1 MGGPFVRQDFPALR
15 LALFCVVVGPFLVN
29 GWINAQI
36 AARPLWYWSFELLS
50 WLVIPLAAFTI
61 ARRDGGPTL
70 AALGY
75 SFCVLGRRNPSGLLV
90 LCLVAGACTPALYGV
105 CEWLGRALFG
115 ARAFFSYADV
125 IPADGVARA
134 LVVLWFGLSA
144 GVIEETLYRAYAWH
158 LAAYCRR
165 PRLIYLVLAPFLFA
179 LVHWEGGAASLAASW
194 FYGLVAAIAYLALRN
209 LWPLVVGHCTTDFLA
224 FA

>member
-1 MGGPFVRQDFPALR
+1 MVLVVRTAELARDPAGRVHDCTPRRWSDLG
-15 LALFCVVVGPFLVN
+15 C
-29 GWINAQI
+29 
-36 AARPLWYWSFELLS
+36 AR
-50 WLVIPLAAFTI
+50 
-61 ARRDGGPTL
+61 
-70 AALGY
+70 
-75 SFCVLGRRNPSGLLV
+75 LLV
-90 LCLVAGACTPALYGV
+90 LRPRSAQPERAPGACTPALYGV